1 MFQVM
6 RLLQAKVVP
15 SSSIASSAPKSVT
28 ASRIAS
34 NAIRIA
40 TKTHHSPEV
49 ESKVKGPRSG
59 AKIEPSHNIPS
70 DHHTVAATGALSA
83 VTGEG
88 KSRSVKLQDLHISL
102 NYKISKAWLYMVWC
116 GLLMVGLVVIT
127 LLIGLDVQYKSANM
141 MVLYQLLVMVD
152 ILKSLCEIN
161 ILSTAIEP
169 V

>member
-6 RLLQAKVVP
+6 RLLQAKVAP
-15 SSSIASSAPKSVT
+15 SSSIASSAHKSVT

-34 NAIRIA
+34 NAIRTA

-49 ESKVKGPRSG
+49 ESKVKGPKSG
-59 AKIEPSHNIPS
+59 AKIEPSHIMSS
-70 DHHTVAATGALSA
+70 DYHTVVATGA

-88 KSRSVKLQDLHISL
+88 KGRSVKLQDLHVSL
-102 NYKISKAWLYMVWC
+102 NYKISKSWLYMVCC
-116 GLLMVGLVVIT
+116 GILMIGVVVIT

-141 MVLYQLLVMVD
+141 MVLFQLSIMVD